1 VHEQRARGLAF
12 GASAYLIWGIFPVYW
27 PLLEP
32 AGSLEILAHRMLW
45 TLVFVAILLC
55 VRPRPGWWSA
65 LRRQPRVLAFLAV
78 AALVVTANWGTFIWA
93 VNHGHVVETALGYF
107 INPLVTVL
115 VGVIVLGERLNRAQW
130 CALAIA
136 GLAVVVLTVDYGRPP
151 WVAFALA
158 FTFSAYA
165 LCKKQ
170 ANAGAVESLAVETA
184 TVAPLALGYLTML
197 EVTGVAT
204 FGHAGWANATLL
216 AGTGVVTAIPLLLF
230 GAAATRIPLTAI
242 GILQYIGPTLQFL
255 IGVLVFREPMPPE
268 RLAGFAIVWVALVI
282 FTWDGLRRRARR
294 QTTAVSADAPS
305 AVDHAD
311 AARRV

>member
-1 VHEQRARGLAF
+1 MHERHARGLVY

-45 TLVFVAILLC
+45 TLVFVALLLC
-55 VRPRPGWWSA
+55 VRPRPNWWST
-65 LRRQPRVLAFLAV
+65 LRRQPRSLAFLAV

-115 VGVIVLGERLNRAQW
+115 VGVVVLGERLNRAQW

-158 FTFSAYA
+158 FSFSAYA

-184 TVAPLALGYLTML
+184 TVAPLALGYLTYL
-197 EVTGVAT
+197 EATDVAT
-204 FGHAGWANATLL
+204 FGHAGWVNAALL

-230 GAAATRIPLTAI
+230 GAAATRVTLTAI
-242 GILQYIGPTLQFL
+242 GLLQYIGPTLQFL

-282 FTWDGLRRRARR
+282 FTWDGLRRRTRR
-294 QTTAVSADAPS
+294 DVTATTTQVE
-305 AVDHAD
+305 H
-311 AARRV
+311 AAR

>member
-1 VHEQRARGLAF
+1 MQERQARGVVFA
-12 GASAYLIWGIFPVYW
+12 ASAYLIWGIFPVYW
-27 PLLEP
+27 PLLAP

-55 VRPRPGWWSA
+55 VRPRPGWWST
-65 LRRQPRVLAFLAV
+65 LRHQPRVLAFLAV

-130 CALAIA
+130 SALAVA
-136 GLAVVVLTVDYGRPP
+136 GVAVVVLTVDYGRPP

-158 FTFSAYA
+158 FSFATYA

-184 TVAPLALGYLTML
+184 TVAPLALGYLTVL
-197 EVTGVAT
+197 EVTGAAT
-204 FGHAGWANATLL
+204 FGHAGWLNASLL

-255 IGVLVFREPMPPE
+255 LGVLVFREPMPLE
-268 RLAGFAIVWVALVI
+268 RLVGFAIVWAALVI
-282 FTWDGLRRRARR
+282 FTWDALRRRPRR
-294 QTTAVSADAPS
+294 STKAAS
-305 AVDHAD
+305 AVDPSEPRAD
-311 AARRV
+311 ATR